1 MPLFSTRSHPK
12 VPPLRERCRRT
23 GPVPR
28 GALALLLAGA
38 GAMAGTASAANAA
51 VASDEETP
59 PNAAARQV
67 IAQFLATQTAGL
79 PGAVS
84 LDIELKAS
92 RPLPHCKAMTAFL
105 PRGSAA
111 MGRLSVGLR
120 CNDAMPWTRFV
131 STYVSVEGRYLEAAR
146 AIEAGQPVAAADLV
160 EKTGD
165 LSRLPRSVLLAGASV
180 AGTFAVSRI
189 GTGTPLRKEM
199 VRGAVVVRQ
208 GQTVDLVAQGV
219 GFTIRTEGVAMTA
232 GQAGALV
239 RAKSSDGRV
248 FSGIADKDGAVL
260 LGSAQAVPA
269 TVSPTP

>member
-1 MPLFSTRSHPK
+1 MPLSSSRSYPQD
-12 VPPLRERCRRT
+12 PPLREGRRRAR
-23 GPVPR
+23 PVRR
-28 GALALLLAGA
+28 GALALLLVGA
-38 GAMAGTASAANAA
+38 STCAMAGGTVGAL
-51 VASDEETP
+51 DEETP
-59 PNAAARQV
+59 MHTAAREV

-120 CNDAMPWTRFV
+120 CNDATPWTRFV
-131 STYVSVEGRYLEAAR
+131 STYVSVEGRYLETVR
-146 AIEAGQPVAAADLV
+146 AIEAGRPVEAGDLV

-165 LSRLPRSVLLAGASV
+165 LSRLPRSLLLAGASV
-180 AGTFAVSRI
+180 AGTVAVSRI

-199 VRGAVVVRQ
+199 VRGALVVRQ

-232 GQAGALV
+232 AQAGALV

-248 FSGIADKDGAVL
+248 FSGIADKDGTVL
-260 LGSAQAVPA
+260 LGSAQAVA
-269 TVSPTP
+269 AAVAPTP